1 LCELFGVSR
10 QAFYQRKEFDFE
22 SEQFVLCIL
31 EYVREIRKDAPR
43 MGCEKLFFKC
53 ECFFRED
60 FQFGRDAF
68 YDLLRESGLMLRIR
82 RRHTRTTDSY
92 HNYYLYPNLIRDF
105 VPTAPNQLWVTDIT
119 YIVLEVKFCYLSLVT
134 DAYSRKII
142 AWVLAPTLEY
152 KYTQEALQIAINNAN
167 TNLEGLIH
175 HSDRGVQYAYDAY
188 INLLKSNGI
197 RISMTEHGDPLE
209 NALAERVNGIL
220 KQEWLNQYDF
230 QTIDDVRPV
239 LEKII
244 EYYNNERPHS
254 SINMMTP
261 EQAHHTSGVLK
272 KHWKNK
278 YAKKLESK
286 ELNTNFDDDNRT
298 MGNIEPLKQIKER
311 EGSRILP
318 VLDNRTSGLHY
329 PLLKDVNPF

>member
-1 LCELFGVSR
+1 MCELFGVSR

-22 SEQFVLCIL
+22 SEQFVSCVL

-43 MGCEKLFFKC
+43 MGCQKLFVKC
-53 ECFFRED
+53 GCFFNEE

-68 YDLLRESGLMLRIR
+68 YHLLQESGLMLRIHH
-82 RRHTRTTDSY
+82 RHTRTTDSY
-92 HNYYLYPNLIRDF
+92 HNFRLYPNLIRGF

-119 YIVLEVKFCYLSLVT
+119 YIVLSVKFCYLSLVT
-134 DAYSRKII
+134 DAYSRKIV

-152 KYTQEALQIAINNAN
+152 RYTQQALQNAINSAD

-197 RISMTEHGDPLE
+197 RISMTENGDPLE
-209 NALAERVNGIL
+209 NAMAERVNGIL
-220 KQEWLNQYDF
+220 KQEWLNQYIF
-230 QTIDDVRPV
+230 LTIEDVRPV

-244 EYYNNERPHS
+244 EYYNNQRPHA
-254 SINMMTP
+254 SIDMLTP
-261 EQAHHTSGVLK
+261 EQAHQKSGTLK

-278 YAKKLESK
+278 YAKKLESTA
-286 ELNTNFDDDNRT
+286 LNTNFAHDNRT
-298 MGNIEPLKQIKER
+298 MGNIGPLK
-311 EGSRILP
+311 
-318 VLDNRTSGLHY
+318 
-329 PLLKDVNPF
+329 